1 MHSVRIAVIAVG
13 LAAGIGSAHAQNLI
27 VNPNFDTDVS
37 GWTADAGTSI
47 FRDSSQDA
55 GGSATS
61 GAMSVFPSNGQTF
74 NLSVHQC
81 FAVTGGTDFSFG
93 TKIKPGTVTSF
104 GMMCQAFT
112 GSDCAF
118 LPIGSASAIIAG
130 PADQN
135 GWVPLHTESPYLL
148 PASAQGVSCGI
159 TGSLPPPL
167 HAGTLRPD
175 GNPQTMWVD
184 DAFFAP
190 GTTPVS
196 LQHFEID

>member
-13 LAAGIGSAHAQNLI
+13 IAVGIGSAHAQNLI
-27 VNPNFDTDVS
+27 VNPNFATDVS
-37 GWTADAGTSI
+37 GWTADTGTSI

-81 FAVTGGTDFSFG
+81 FAVTGGTDYSFG
-93 TKIKPGTVTSF
+93 AKIKPGTVTSF

-148 PASAQGVSCGI
+148 PASAQGVSCEI
-159 TGSLPPPL
+159 TGNLPLPPL
-167 HAGTLRPD
+167 AGA
-175 GNPQTMWVD
+175 PQPNGVFTSLWAD
-184 DAFFAP
+184 DVFFAP

-196 LQHFEID
+196 LQAFDID